1 MTRARDLAAFV
12 SNADGDIKFDTDTLF
27 IDSSANRV
35 GIGTTTPDRS
45 LHIAG
50 NPGMIVLEDTGG
62 STDDKRAALFTDSGL
77 FEIGSKND
85 DDSTRLNDMFVID
98 LGTGDIRMGDQ
109 GGTSTSRQKSFT
121 ISHQTGASSE
131 YGGIKFLRAHQNSE
145 KIGASIIHERP
156 ASSLDDSD
164 LVFKTSTSNANATER
179 MRILHSGGLTFNG
192 DTAAANALD
201 DYETGT
207 WTPTVTQGGSGLTT
221 AGTAVYIK
229 IGKFVHTSFYVT
241 GFSSTTTDSIKF
253 GGLPFTT
260 HNDAQTSGS
269 VMWQNINIPTGRTQ
283 IVSYVPANNT
293 EIRLYALGDNTTW
306 HHVTGS
312 NTGTSFNAIINIQ
325 YRIT

>member
-1 MTRARDLAAFV
+1 FLT
-12 SNADGDIKFDTDTLF
+12 SN
-27 IDSSANRV
+27 SSASMV
-35 GIGTTTPDRS
+35 
-45 LHIAG
+45 
-50 NPGMIVLEDTGG
+50 
-62 STDDKRAALFTDSGL
+62 
-77 FEIGSKND
+77 
-85 DDSTRLNDMFVID
+85 
-98 LGTGDIRMGDQ
+98 
-109 GGTSTSRQKSFT
+109 
-121 ISHQTGASSE
+121 
-131 YGGIKFLRAHQNSE
+131 
-145 KIGASIIHERP
+145 
-156 ASSLDDSD
+156 
-164 LVFKTSTSNANATER
+164 ER
-179 MRILHSGGLTFNG
+179 MRIISDGGITFNG